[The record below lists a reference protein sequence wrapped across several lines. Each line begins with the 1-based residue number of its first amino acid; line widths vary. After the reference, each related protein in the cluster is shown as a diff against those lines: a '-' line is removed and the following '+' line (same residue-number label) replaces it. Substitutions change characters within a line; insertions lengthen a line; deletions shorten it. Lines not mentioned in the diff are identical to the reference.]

1 MINENSNFQ
10 MLMRLAVRNC
20 EEEDFAEFQT
30 MDPSDT
36 EVHPRIRRKVR
47 QAIRKAYLR
56 ESIAWRILRNSAVAC
71 LVIITVL
78 FSAVMAIP
86 PVREALRDA
95 LVTWHERYISVA
107 FETDADAEYP
117 ETIETRH
124 LPQIP
129 EGWTMSVVDE
139 SEKSIYYRM
148 IGPDEKRVTYQQS
161 IYTGREQKYDN
172 TECEIQKILLNDQTE
187 ALLIS
192 YHSEPLFTITW
203 VDQYQYTLTGDF
215 VILEELIAMAESVR

>member
-1 MINENSNFQ
+1 

-20 EEEDFAEFQT
+20 EEEDFAEFRN

-95 LVTWHERYISVA
+95 LVTWHERYICVA
-107 FETDADAEYP
+107 FETDAEFP

-124 LPQIP
+124 LPQLP
-129 EGWTMSVVDE
+129 EGWTMKVIGE
-139 SEKSIYYRM
+139 SEIDGFYSM
-148 IGPDEKRVTYQQS
+148 TGPDEKCIVYKQNV
-161 IYTGREQKYDN
+161 YTGRDQWFDN
-172 TECEIQKILLNDQTE
+172 TDCEIQEIILNDHME
-187 ALLIS
+187 AVLIT
-192 YHSEPLFTITW
+192 YHSEPVFAITW
-203 VDQYQYTLTGDF
+203 VDQYQYTLIGEF
-215 VILEELIAMAESVR
+215 VTLEELIAMAESVH

>member
-1 MINENSNFQ
+1 MTNENSNFQ

-95 LVTWHERYISVA
+95 LVTWHERYICVA
-107 FETDADAEYP
+107 FETDAEYP

-124 LPQIP
+124 LPQLP
-129 EGWTMSVVDE
+129 EGWTMTVIGE
-139 SEKSIYYRM
+139 SDKSIYYRM
-148 IGPDEKRVTYQQS
+148 IGPDEKYVTYQQS
-161 IYTGREQKYDN
+161 VYTGREQKYDN
-172 TECEIQKILLNDQTE
+172 TECDIQKILLNDQTE
-187 ALLIS
+187 ALLIT
-192 YHSEPLFTITW
+192 YHSELSYNVSW
-203 VDQYQYTLTGDF
+203 ADQYCYSLTGYS
-215 VILEELIAMAESVR
+215 VTPEELIALAESVR